1 MINIP
6 CHGGKDSNK
15 RNKRYQKFSPF
26 PEAHKPDVLTLF
38 PPLLLSVS
46 RKKETGRHNPQEI
59 LHDIKEDHESRSA
72 AGEISEK

>member
-38 PPLLLSVS
+38 FPPLTFCV
-46 RKKETGRHNPQEI
+46 KKERDRTTQPTGNSP
-59 LHDIKEDHESRSA
+59 
-72 AGEISEK
+72 